1 MFPLHDR
8 PLRLLADAV
17 AANTKC
23 SQVVLSALAINYW
36 RPCLLLAS
44 ADLIWILRVTT
55 AAY

>member
-23 SQVVLSALAINYW
+23 SQVLLSALAINYY
-36 RPCLLLAS
+36 CLLLAS
-44 ADLIWILRVTT
+44 ADLIWILRVRT